1 MSLKKSDF
9 NIMRRVLKDFFPD
22 KEGFIKDYQNYV
34 NYWNQVFY
42 PQHSDIFHIIYTLQ
56 GLRYTAKT
64 GYLHDIPPE
73 LFNPLSLEDRL
84 TLLRKW
90 KEFCK
95 KHPYVMMA
103 DMPYLSETSTTY
115 FQLTNQSFHIIASDS
130 TGTLANISIKEI
142 TLVEAFKDFIDN
154 VVKKNAYSKEDEIK
168 LIDECIKMIEME
180 M

>member
-1 MSLKKSDF
+1 
-9 NIMRRVLKDFFPD
+9 
-22 KEGFIKDYQNYV
+22 
-34 NYWNQVFY
+34 
-42 PQHSDIFHIIYTLQ
+42 
-56 GLRYTAKT
+56 
-64 GYLHDIPPE
+64 
-73 LFNPLSLEDRL
+73 
-84 TLLRKW
+84 
-90 KEFCK
+90 
-95 KHPYVMMA
+95 MMA

-142 TLVEAFKDFIDN
+142 TIVEAFKDFIDN